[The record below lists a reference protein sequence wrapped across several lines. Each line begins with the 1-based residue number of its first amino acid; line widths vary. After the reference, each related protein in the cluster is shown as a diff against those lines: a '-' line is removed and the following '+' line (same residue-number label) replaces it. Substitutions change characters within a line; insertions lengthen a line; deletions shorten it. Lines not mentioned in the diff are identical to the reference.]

1 MTHITS
7 TPEATPAPDTAVLNQ
22 PESSPLAAA
31 GWLQR
36 LRQARSSGWLWSLP
50 SRVFLSLLAL
60 YLALTWLYLLVAGAL
75 LHRPDAPQ
83 TLDLGAWASASA
95 AVWARFDSYFFLHIA
110 QYSYTDQ
117 GLGAFFPLYPL
128 LIRLFAWP
136 LAGHFTLAALLV
148 SWLCAWGSYL
158 WFYQLA
164 QREFGARVAR
174 FALLFLALSPVSFFS
189 FAPYS
194 ESLFLL
200 VSIGAVERA
209 RAGRLWQASLLAAL
223 GMLTRPT
230 GLLLLLPLAWEW
242 GRRSPTITRWLKGR
256 RGWRLKIA
264 PKGLRPPSR
273 PAPTP
278 PTPAH
283 LAFASGSIAATTQ
296 GRGVPEEGLGGR
308 RPLGAAFNRLRGW
321 AGRSWLSL
329 GLVPLALLGY
339 MLFLKLH
346 NHNALAFLA
355 GESAWHRHFTLPWQ
369 TVGLFAV
376 AFQRATLAGAPELYA
391 INILDL
397 LLVLVVPALVLYCS
411 IRRKRLWLGAALYQ
425 LALTLMLVAVPTYPA
440 QIPYEVLLSTER
452 FMLPA
457 FPIFLLLGQLGDK
470 HPRLARVL
478 LGLGMALLLLNTV
491 RFLDGNFIA

>member
-1 MTHITS
+1 MTQTTS
-7 TPEATPAPDTAVLNQ
+7 TPEAAPAPDSEVTIQQEHRLKEGN
-22 PESSPLAAA
+22 
-31 GWLQR
+31 WLQR
-36 LRQARSSGWLWSLP
+36 LRQSRATQWLQSFP
-50 SRVFLSLLAL
+50 SRVFLLAL
-60 YLALTWLYLLVAGAL
+60 ACYLALTALYLWVAGTI
-75 LHRPDAPQ
+75 LHRSDAP
-83 TLDLGAWASASA
+83 TTFDFSAWARASA

-164 QREFGARVAR
+164 KREYGERVAR
-174 FALLFLALSPVSFFS
+174 WALLFLALSPVSFFS

-209 RAGRLWQASLLAAL
+209 RAGRLWQASALAAL

-230 GLLLLLPLAWEW
+230 GILLLIPLAWEW
-242 GRRSPTITRWLKGR
+242 GRRNQRVQRLVS
-256 RGWRLKIA
+256 RLKQA
-264 PKGLRPPSR
+264 Y
-273 PAPTP
+273 A
-278 PTPAH
+278 
-283 LAFASGSIAATTQ
+283 
-296 GRGVPEEGLGGR
+296 R
-308 RPLGAAFNRLRGW
+308 RRLQAGAAPDPGASKTLLEAPAQPLPRL
-321 AGRSWLSL
+321 AWLSL
-329 GLVPLALLGY
+329 GLIPLALLGY

-346 NHNALAFLA
+346 TGNALAFLA
-355 GESAWHRHFTLPWQ
+355 GENAWHRHLTMPWD
-369 TVGLFAV
+369 TVGLFAA
-376 AFQRATLAGAPELYA
+376 AFQRAGQAGAPELYA

-397 LLVLVVPALVLYCS
+397 LLVLPLPAWVLYS
-411 IRRKRLWLGAALYQ
+411 AIRHKTLWLGAALYQ
-425 LALTLMLVAVPTYPA
+425 LALTLMLIAVPTYPA

-457 FPIFLLLGQLGDK
+457 FPIFLLLGQLGVK

-478 LGLGMALLLLNTV
+478 LVASIALLLFNTL